1 MYLVQKYG
9 GDYLKNNEDLTKIAD
24 YVANH
29 REQLGQLVLV
39 TAAMHDIASEMM
51 DRAAEFDKGIG
62 KEELDALFSAS
73 EYQTAALMAS
83 ALEHRGVPAK
93 VISDI
98 KGHSLSALD
107 VENGKHEIILDE
119 IYKTLEQG
127 LIPVIAGFQ
136 GIGEYTIAHIYYG
149 AERCGGEAKDAREGS
164 KRSSGVFYR

>member
-9 GDYLKNNEDLTKIAD
+9 GDYLKNNEDLTRIAD

-73 EYQTAALMAS
+73 EYKTAAVMAS
-83 ALEHRGVPAK
+83 ALEKRGV
-93 VISDI
+93 
-98 KGHSLSALD
+98 
-107 VENGKHEIILDE
+107 
-119 IYKTLEQG
+119 
-127 LIPVIAGFQ
+127 
-136 GIGEYTIAHIYYG
+136 
-149 AERCGGEAKDAREGS
+149 
-164 KRSSGVFYR
+164 